1 MNDDIFHRNLKID
14 ELNRKRQLFSNDLYN
29 IKRYKYKLNEIL
41 KEDRKDKYRVEF
53 GLKELICTL
62 LQMHHMKREAQ
73 SDGAKLNGVN
83 DRRLID

>member
-1 MNDDIFHRNLKID
+1 M
-14 ELNRKRQLFSNDLYN
+14 FSNDLYN

-62 LQMHHMKREAQ
+62 LQMHHMKREA
-73 SDGAKLNGVN
+73 
-83 DRRLID
+83 